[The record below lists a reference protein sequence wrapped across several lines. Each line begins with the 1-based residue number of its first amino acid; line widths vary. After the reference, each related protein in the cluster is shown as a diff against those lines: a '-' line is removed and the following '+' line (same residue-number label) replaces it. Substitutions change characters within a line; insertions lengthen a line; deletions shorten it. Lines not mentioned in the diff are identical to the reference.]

1 MTLDNSILSGVM
13 TLDNSILSGVMTLD
27 NSILSGVM
35 TLTTKSYNYES
46 INFFCKTI
54 KFLLI

>member
-46 INFFCKTI
+46 KNCFFNSI
-54 KFLLI
+54 IFLLI